1 MLDDIVHGD
10 QAVTNAIR
18 ETFKRNL
25 YYAEILKGTTE

>member
-1 MLDDIVHGD
+1 MASFIAIK
-10 QAVTNAIR
+10 AVTNAIR